1 MPTLDE
7 FRKQAVPIYLA
18 SEYWYCAAKIF
29 HLSKLGQVSSE
40 QKQVGLE
47 KHEVKAIEGLQS
59 LEGRITPV
67 MPESVEQLKELMFQQ
82 VTHAINEKTILSNS
96 EKTTLYLGILSEL
109 NCIGKPDLV
118 DCTDGIHPIVV
129 ERKFTKQA
137 PNEPWLDHLVQAQL
151 YMMTLQELGFPSV
164 KSRIEYW
171 GREDNQLLR
180 TFELEPEDKL
190 KEQAIQGIE
199 NTSQILRGSNEL
211 IPTKN
216 PNKCRVC
223 EYIVLCRWRAD
234 IPEYQPPY
242 FLDIETN
249 LEGTLVWCIGIFDPV
264 EARFTQFFLE
274 PEADESSILR
284 DSIQL
289 FSKRPSSRIMS
300 FSASAFERRIIRKR
314 LEANDLDVGISKRI
328 VDLHPIL
335 RARLR
340 EKILGGLKEFS
351 SKYGYMFMYEGMDG
365 LQAALL
371 YDEYKSNKKRSIKN
385 KLLDYNRDD
394 VIALVYLA
402 MKMPDAFDFKRSQL
416 GIRDEDNELLKSFYE
431 SSNLIIRRN
440 YRRRGGSNIEL
451 RFRCKDEE
459 ERSLLSSIL
468 EQSGFSPRLGMD
480 KKTWLIRM
488 YGYTQVSDFLSML
501 GDNLDKRMAS
511 CTLNEK

>member
-1 MPTLDE
+1 MPSLDE
-7 FRKQAVPIYLA
+7 FRRHAIPVYLA

-29 HLSKLGQVSSE
+29 HLSKLDQVSSE

-47 KHEVKAIEGLQS
+47 KHEVKAVEELRS

-82 VTHAINEKTILSNS
+82 VTHAINEKTMLSNS
-96 EKTTLYLGILSEL
+96 EKITLYLGILSEL
-109 NCIGKPDLV
+109 NCIGKPDVV

-171 GREDNQLLR
+171 GREDNKLLR
-180 TFELEPEDKL
+180 TFELKPEDKL

-199 NTSQILRGSNEL
+199 NTAQILRGSNEL

-274 PEADESSILR
+274 PEADESSILC

-289 FSKRPSSRIMS
+289 FSQRPSSRIMS

-340 EKILGGLKEFS
+340 EKVLGGLKELS
-351 SKYGYMFMYEGMDG
+351 IKYGYKFMYDDMDG
-365 LQAALL
+365 PKAALL
-371 YDEYKSNKKRSIKN
+371 YSKYQLSKEQSIKN
-385 KLLDYNRDD
+385 KLLNYNRDD
-394 VIALVYLA
+394 VMALRHLA
-402 MKMPDAFDFKRSQL
+402 MNIPDAFDYKRFQV
-416 GIRDEDNELLKSFYE
+416 GIKDEDKELLKSFYE
-431 SSNLIIRRN
+431 SSSLIIRRDPARQN
-440 YRRRGGSNIEL
+440 NIEI
-451 RFRCKDEE
+451 RFRCNDEE
-459 ERSLLSSIL
+459 ERSLLRNIL
-468 EQSGFSPRLGMD
+468 EQHGFYPRLGMD
-480 KKTWLIRM
+480 KKTRLIRM
-488 YGYTQVSDFLSML
+488 YGYTQVSDLLFML

-511 CTLNEK
+511 RTLNEK